1 MKDLFFCFV
10 KIGAFMF
17 GGYSML
23 PLLQRELVDK
33 RKWVTEDEILDYF
46 SIAQCT
52 PGIIAVN
59 TATFVG
65 YKRGK
70 IGGAVLATL
79 GVILVPMILISVI
92 AYVLTSFAHYAIV
105 QHIFAGVRIAVSAL
119 IASAVIRLFR
129 GSVHDW
135 ISLLLFLAAFLLM
148 TLLHIS
154 PVFVVLGAALVG
166 IGWGRIRKK

>member
-1 MKDLFFCFV
+1 
-10 KIGAFMF
+10 
-17 GGYSML
+17 ML

-33 RKWVTEDEILDYF
+33 RKWVTEEEILNYF
-46 SIAQCT
+46 AIAQCT

-70 IGGAVLATL
+70 IGGAFLATF

-92 AYVLTSFAHYAIV
+92 AYILTSFAHYEIV
-105 QHIFAGVRIAVSAL
+105 QHIFGGVRIAVSAL
-119 IASAVIRLFR
+119 IVSAVIRLFR
-129 GSVHDW
+129 GSVNDW
-135 ISLLLFLAAFLLM
+135 MSLLLFLAAFLLM
-148 TLLHIS
+148 TLLNLS

-166 IGWGRIRKK
+166 IGWGRVRKK